1 MFNFHKPEDQQ
12 QPPAEQPP
20 VEGQEEVK
28 EDLKP
33 KDFTKE
39 EQEAFEKLAQ
49 DLELFFAGIT
59 ANRQKE

>member
-1 MFNFHKPEDQQ
+1 MFNFQKPEDQQ